1 MGMRVGSAFKELGSY
16 VVEINDV
23 EVKAFAVAWWV
34 REKREYSSSSTKMR
48 ERTGLNTQPEHVRR
62 YAACTEALSLWQCV

>member
-34 REKREYSSSSTKMR
+34 REKREYSSSTKMR
-48 ERTGLNTQPEHVRR
+48 ERTGINT
-62 YAACTEALSLWQCV
+62 